1 MLQRCLAMSC
11 IADLQTVEEMFL
23 GELQVLRS
31 YSQRCRGRG
40 GGRGEGR
47 GGPGR
52 GDKGDIAGNIYKI
65 IKMIK
70 EKNLEP
76 VIVFS
81 FSRR

>member
-1 MLQRCLAMSC
+1 MRNVCKT
-11 IADLQTVEEMFL
+11 TV
-23 GELQVLRS
+23 
-31 YSQRCRGRG
+31 YSSFAAHRRHLTVCRGRG

-47 GGPGR
+47 GGAGK